1 MDTGGFGGK
10 QIREKVEI
18 KTNDPNQPWL
28 QVVMVGKVE
37 KFAEI
42 QPERV
47 RLIGRAGQPLVSEVV
62 IVPRD
67 EYPFSIK
74 EISVKDGTF
83 VKYDL
88 IERQG
93 EGKGKAGWVIRVEN
107 KRKQKGR
114 YLDTLFLTTNSEIRP
129 TIPIYIS
136 GIIQ

>member
-10 QIREKVEI
+10 KIREKVEI

-107 KRKQKGR
+107 KREQKGR